1 LKNKDNV
8 GDEYVYNL
16 YDLFR
21 RKIFLMSYNL
31 CKNSKWTSLLLLN
44 ILMNTK
50 DKDYSNNLIHI
61 IRTLYQLLNINYT
74 QYFGENIT
82 E

>member
-1 LKNKDNV
+1 
-8 GDEYVYNL
+8 
-16 YDLFR
+16 
-21 RKIFLMSYNL
+21 
-31 CKNSKWTSLLLLN
+31 
-44 ILMNTK
+44 MNTK